1 MFLNPQ
7 RIRLLIAGIPEH
19 LKITR
24 ENSRFL
30 AGWGLWSAE
39 SVERRYVG
47 LCSEKPTNQG
57 ATPND

>member
-7 RIRLLIAGIPEH
+7 RIRLLIAGIPEY

-24 ENSRFL
+24 ESSGFL
-30 AGWGLWSAE
+30 PGWGLWSAE

-47 LCSEKPTNQG
+47 PCSEKPKSRS
-57 ATPND
+57 